1 MRKRV
6 DSRRIALAWQEPWS
20 GYGNVSA
27 VVTGLRDLLPPTADG
42 DEIPAMPAA
51 RGNPWKIPV
60 LVAAYTVFMAIVG
73 FLSVYPRFQLID
85 QGQAMVSLSFSHAG
99 RRIRECRSL
108 TQEELNKLPPNMR
121 RPQDC
126 PRERLPVRVV
136 LSADGDTVYEIIKP
150 AAGLWGDGAAN
161 IYRRLSLESGT
172 TSLFIGMN
180 ESGEANGFDYSLE
193 QVVDLEPGQHLVV
206 GFDSSRQEFVFKQD

>member
-1 MRKRV
+1 
-6 DSRRIALAWQEPWS
+6 
-20 GYGNVSA
+20 

-126 PRERLPVRVV
+126 PRER
-136 LSADGDTVYEIIKP
+136 TVYEIIKP